1 MPPAA
6 DSPRLSSI
14 SPRSTLALW
23 AGALALTLL
32 PATAGAVPPPDFIF
46 RLGLSFFTLAGSL
59 SVVLAAALV
68 APLRRM
74 WARWRGRS
82 MAGRKAAFLAAGVL
96 VILAGGGV
104 THRFHQ
110 RRELNRWMAASS
122 VWDQLAEYSLEGG
135 EGRSPWLEGLRRRPM
150 DAGPVYPAA
159 DVVGGSTVSTRT
171 SDIAPED
178 LLRKSTAS
186 WRLLD
191 VREDVERSVGY
202 VPGSVHA
209 RMGDLLN
216 GGWHELDRAVDHYVF
231 CDEGLRA
238 RYSVL
243 FLLSRGFRA
252 TAVRGGG
259 RAWRRAGGPWVRTGR
274 VPREFFDRRF
284 RRMLSTEDAR
294 RALGRGAV
302 MADVRTRD
310 KIARFPL
317 PGAVAVS
324 YRYTPRAD
332 IEPMLARVPAGRPV
346 VAACDTRHSCRDA
359 MLVGVELEKRGH
371 RFLGLYGC
379 PWEMIDGLPFTGTD
393 TTRR

>member
-6 DSPRLSSI
+6 DPPRLSSN
-14 SPRSTLALW
+14 SPRPPAALW

-32 PATAGAVPPPDFIF
+32 PATVGAVPPPDFIF

-68 APLRRM
+68 APLRRL
-74 WARWRGRS
+74 WARRRGRP
-82 MAGRKAAFLAAGVL
+82 MAGGKAAVSAAVVLAV
-96 VILAGGGV
+96 LAGGGV
-104 THRFHQ
+104 AHWFHQ
-110 RRELNRWMAASS
+110 RRELSRWMAASS

-150 DAGPVYPAA
+150 DAGPVYPGV
-159 DVVGGSTVSTRT
+159 DVGPVSAVSTRT

-216 GGWHELDRAVDHYVF
+216 GGWRELDRTVDHYVF

-259 RAWRRAGGPWVRTGR
+259 RAWRRAGGGWVRAGAA
-274 VPREFFDRRF
+274 PRAFFERRF
-284 RRMLSTEDAR
+284 RRMLSTRDAR

-302 MADVRTRD
+302 LADARTRD

-317 PGAVAVS
+317 PGAVPVS
-324 YRYTPRAD
+324 YRYTPRAEV
-332 IEPMLARVPAGRPV
+332 EPMLARVPAGRPV
-346 VAACDTRHSCRDA
+346 VAACDTLHSCRDA

-371 RFLGLYGC
+371 PFVGLYGR

-393 TTRR
+393 TPRR